1 MLHMKKLLLMFL
13 TAVFAVTAMAQTSME
28 TALDLTEGENSYEV
42 GEANTP
48 AYWKYTA
55 EKDILLLISGNSSTT
70 ITVTDEAP
78 DGTQTTMYGA
88 QMAYP
93 QKAYIAYEGHT
104 LYISVQSYSGT
115 SVGFTASFDADASF
129 GGLSQDDPMT
139 IVTDGSRMVYGDVYS
154 NSSSY
159 SYATYTADSD
169 GVLVL
174 TATGYV
180 SYTVEGGA
188 SGTFEHTNGAYEASL
203 TVRSGQTYNITFS
216 GYGAFVLTAEMTH
229 PTEGSFEMPF
239 EIQEGDNTVPASHG
253 EYWYT
258 YTNTKTGYGVISSDN
273 TLNGGNIKVYR
284 STYDVQNGQVYA
296 QVEGGYDLR
305 FEMPSVGTTYYIC
318 ITKVESSTDD
328 ETFTFTAE
336 DYQPGDQES
345 NPIVIEQLPATGIS
359 TEAVGGT
366 RYYAVNIPAGEHKF
380 LNVAAT
386 SDIENESTTV
396 AVYTEGNSYSAT
408 TGNSS
413 VRAEVNGGEAGRR
426 YIIRWISQESTP
438 IIFDV
443 SLEDINPGDLISEP
457 IEASLGTNT
466 IDAAGTRYYTYTPTK
481 NCKLVLT
488 TERIETTASFYIFN
502 YGGYPPVTASNDG
515 AEYTLSVTEGTQ
527 YYIQLDNA
535 EAGETFTLAEADFE
549 QGESRD
555 NPIIVDNGTFTFG
568 PETYVDYWLQYT
580 ADRDGKLV
588 IECDVPYNYTERM
601 QYGKSTDNY
610 LSDMVMSSYDGSSS
624 TTVYGAEVNAAEGDV
639 FLVNLKM
646 TSPHDGCK
654 VTFKIRDFEAGEA
667 ASTAIELQKDETV
680 SVPSVS
686 RTAPMWYKVS
696 LPEASKVTITADNFV
711 SGYWYQGLESTTSSG
726 EYMTFNYDYNEET
739 YVTTYTFTK
748 DVTVAGDY
756 YIMIDQCYGN
766 TNMTLSVET
775 SSGIGSVDAGTAI
788 SLDGNTLNVN
798 VDNAD
803 VRVYTLSGATVVS
816 EKVSGSASFSLDK
829 GIYIVKINN
838 TVKKVIVK

>member
-1 MLHMKKLLLMFL
+1 MFL

>member
-1 MLHMKKLLLMFL
+1 MFL
-13 TAVFAVTAMAQTSME
+13 TAVFAVTAMAQTSEE
-28 TALDLTEGENSYEV
+28 TALELQKGENPWTLDAPGGY
-42 GEANTP
+42 
-48 AYWKYTA
+48 AYWYYTPT
-55 EKDILLLISGNSSTT
+55 ENTLL
-70 ITVTDEAP
+70 
-78 DGTQTTMYGA
+78 
-88 QMAYP
+88 
-93 QKAYIAYEGHT
+93 T
-104 LYISVQSYSGT
+104 LTPS
-115 SVGFTASFDADASF
+115 A
-129 GGLSQDDPMT
+129 
-139 IVTDGSRMVYGDVYS
+139 
-154 NSSSY
+154 
-159 SYATYTADSD
+159 
-169 GVLVL
+169 
-174 TATGYV
+174 GYV
-180 SYTVEGGA
+180 SVYTYDGEGDAATKVSLRGVYRSSSISTYSLE
-188 SGTFEHTNGAYEASL
+188 SG
-203 TVRSGQTYNITFS
+203 RTYYVLAGGSDT
-216 GYGAFVLTAEMTH
+216 GTLTAEMTIGENIGKGLSADDPMPIVVGEEAYMGSSIVAGSNLTSYAEYNATENGVLQLTLTTYVQVSVNGGA
-229 PTEGSFEMPF
+229 PTSAEAVSSSEYVYKFPVENGQTYNLTFTHYSPFIFTAEMTYPVEGTLDMPF
-239 EIQEGDNTVPASHG
+239 TLVEGNNELPAKAG

-258 YTNTKTGYGVISSDN
+258 FTNTSTGYGVI
-273 TLNGGNIKVYR
+273 NGGTGTRANVKVYNNKAYIDYEQ
-284 STYDVQNGQVYA
+284 TYAESDPGSFDV
-296 QVEGGYDLR
+296 R
-305 FEMPSVGTTYYIC
+305 FELPYPGTTYYISVNRG
-318 ITKVESSTDD
+318 ISVDQPSTL
-328 ETFTFTAE
+328 TFAVE
-336 DYQPGDQES
+336 DYKQGEKEDD
-345 NPIVIEQLPATGIS
+345 PIVLESLPATETTSNAGE
-359 TEAVGGT
+359 TY
-366 RYYAVNIPAGEHKF
+366 YYAVDVPAGEHKF
-380 LNVAAT
+380 LNVEALSEITNTAT
-386 SDIENESTTV
+386 SV
-396 AVYTEGNSYSAT
+396 AVYVQGNSYNAT
-408 TGNSS
+408 SGNAS
-413 VRAEVNGGEAGRR
+413 VRAEVNGGTSGQR

-646 TSPHDGCK
+646 AAPHEGCVIK
-654 VTFKIRDFEAGEA
+654 FAINDFEAGEA
-667 ASTAIELQKDETV
+667 ASTAIELPEDV
-680 SVPSVS
+680 AVVVPSAS
-686 RTAPMWYKVS
+686 RTAPVWYKVS
-696 LPEASKVTITADNFV
+696 LPEACKVTITADNFV

-739 YVTTYTFTK
+739 CVTTYTFTK

-775 SSGIGSVDAGTAI
+775 SSGIGSVETSSAI
-788 SLDGNTLNVN
+788 SLNGNTLNVN